1 MNDMY
6 DGKEGKIASIIVYI
20 KEILPFSDYL
30 PTFTLV
36 WFYTFFL
43 SSRKN
48 TEIIMVKM
56 NIPEK
61 SPELYIQI

>member
-1 MNDMY
+1 MY